1 MTAFNMNKPEI
12 EQAAIE
18 FKKALINWK
27 SREKIVR
34 VASIH
39 RPDWAEKDILRCIEV
54 ETEIMGASFRSID
67 QVLGL
72 AGCDLLT
79 VAPNLLAAL
88 EQDTREVKAQLSA
101 SDIAST
107 AAPLN
112 SLSETEF
119 RDQIE
124 HDLMATQLLQG
135 GIDGFIKARQQ
146 LNTLL
151 RQSFGLDEEISA

>member
-1 MTAFNMNKPEI
+1 
-12 EQAAIE
+12 
-18 FKKALINWK
+18 
-27 SREKIVR
+27 
-34 VASIH
+34 
-39 RPDWAEKDILRCIEV
+39 
-54 ETEIMGASFRSID
+54 MGASFRSID

-101 SDIAST
+101 SDITPA

-119 RDQIE
+119 KDQIE

-135 GIDGFIKARQQ
+135 GINGFIKARQQ

>member
-1 MTAFNMNKPEI
+1 MHHGCLDWYKANTDKKEYAPAEDPGVVSVSEI
-12 EQAAIE
+12 YEYYKQ
-18 FKKALINWK
+18 
-27 SREKIVR
+27 
-34 VASIH
+34 H
-39 RPDWAEKDILRCIEV
+39 GY
-54 ETEIMGASFRSID
+54 ETVVMGASFRSID

>member
-1 MTAFNMNKPEI
+1 M
-12 EQAAIE
+12 
-18 FKKALINWK
+18 
-27 SREKIVR
+27 
-34 VASIH
+34 
-39 RPDWAEKDILRCIEV
+39 
-54 ETEIMGASFRSID
+54 
-67 QVLGL
+67 
-72 AGCDLLT
+72 
-79 VAPNLLAAL
+79 AAL